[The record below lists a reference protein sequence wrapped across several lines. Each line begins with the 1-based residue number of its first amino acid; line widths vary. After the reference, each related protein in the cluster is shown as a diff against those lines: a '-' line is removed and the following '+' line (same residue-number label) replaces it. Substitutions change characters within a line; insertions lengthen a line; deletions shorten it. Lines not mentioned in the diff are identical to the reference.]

1 MIILKGFFFLI
12 LFLKCKLKNRTC
24 RNVFI
29 VFIKTLHSLVL
40 YIITLVISILFENY
54 VFITISLV
62 ANSRYVISIPQAS
75 NARSVLLVTMAT
87 PPKERLKTANRVRV
101 LWRPH
106 PISKY
111 LRDPVNSYQP
121 MRGPWEAHGS
131 SSFLDVYVE
140 LQFYLCN
147 RFQYGNLRKWV

>member
-40 YIITLVISILFENY
+40 YIITLVISLFFENY

-62 ANSRYVISIPQAS
+62 ANSRYVITIPQAS

-87 PPKERLKTANRVRV
+87 PPKERLKTVNCVLV

-111 LRDPVNSYQP
+111 LRDPVNSYPP
-121 MRGPWEAHGS
+121 MRGPWELFLSWCVCRAS
-131 SSFLDVYVE
+131 ILSLQSFSI
-140 LQFYLCN
+140 
-147 RFQYGNLRKWV
+147 R